1 MKHICVNCGKE
12 AFEQHHIVPLSLG
25 GNDIDSNK
33 VWLCSECHA
42 KIHGFNIANRGIHWR
57 ELQRAGIERAKKEGK
72 YKGRKRI
79 ELDEQL
85 FTEACIQWR
94 LGHRTA
100 KSIYDEFNIS
110 SQTFYRRIHEMEL

>member
-1 MKHICVNCGKE
+1 MQKCVNCGAPAYE
-12 AFEQHHIVPLSLG
+12 LHHIVPLALG
-25 GNDIDSNK
+25 GKDIDSNK

-42 KIHGFNIANRGIHWR
+42 KIHGMNLQKRGTHWK
-57 ELQRAGIERAKKEGK
+57 ELQRTGIEKAKKEGK

-79 ELDEQL
+79 ELDEEL
-85 FTEACIQWR
+85 FTKACIQWR

-100 KSIYDEFNIS
+100 KSVYEEFNIS